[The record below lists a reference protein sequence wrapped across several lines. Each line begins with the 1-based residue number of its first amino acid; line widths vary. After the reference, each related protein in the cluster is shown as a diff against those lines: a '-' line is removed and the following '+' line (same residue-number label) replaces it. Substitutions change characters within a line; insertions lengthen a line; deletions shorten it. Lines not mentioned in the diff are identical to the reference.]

1 MNADVNILHAEV
13 NSTVLTEQGINNG
26 SKRRGDVCEE
36 TDTFAKEAITET
48 EERSLANQ
56 DEHNE
61 TDVDSNEKDYST
73 KNPSKVLKTQLE
85 CGSWRCTNLLC
96 NAEDNN
102 DMPVCSN
109 CKSKFHYCCTDLP
122 AYQIAQF
129 VLVTVSFY
137 ASPVLRSQKTY

>member
-1 MNADVNILHAEV
+1 MNADANILHAEV

-61 TDVDSNEKDYST
+61 TDVDSNEKDYT
-73 KNPSKVLKTQLE
+73 TRTHPK
-85 CGSWRCTNLLC
+85 C
-96 NAEDNN
+96 
-102 DMPVCSN
+102 
-109 CKSKFHYCCTDLP
+109 
-122 AYQIAQF
+122 
-129 VLVTVSFY
+129 
-137 ASPVLRSQKTY
+137 